1 MTLLH
6 SRPSLTVHSSL
17 GIVYY
22 TVLAQGSQ
30 FGAIKRAYIPDFES
44 GSNNPIREVDLG
56 LKYLMQPDGLAV
68 DWVGR

>member
-1 MTLLH
+1 MPLLDP
-6 SRPSLTVHSSL
+6 RPTLTVHSSL